1 MALSPF
7 RGLSL
12 FAGVG
17 GLELGL
23 SILEPRLKT
32 VCYVEG
38 EAFAVASIIKKMQAG
53 FLDECPIWSDVKT
66 FDGTKW
72 RGKVDFISAGFPCQ
86 PFSKAGKLKG
96 TDDQRWLWHD
106 ISRIINE
113 VRPQFI
119 FLENVSAFLNSW
131 DGVATVLRT
140 LAESGYDAQW
150 ECFKASEVGASHHRN
165 RFFLFAYWKGSP
177 LADSNSHGFNLE
189 RDDISESRP
198 SIISQRELAGNQFSE
213 CGSNVPDSSELF
225 RDGIDNNP
233 QNGMAEKSFSEFGN
247 GSRSSNVSHSNGCDN
262 SDRRFNSSVK
272 ETVDKRESYTPR
284 GSCDESRVS
293 SIQSKGKPQNVP
305 HSNGSRLKE
314 QRITKSSEQ
323 KHSPFECTTWRQIES
338 PLDRLAHDAPDRVDR
353 LRASGNA
360 VVPLQ
365 AAYAFYVLTTKAG
378 FNFGGE

>member
-1 MALSPF
+1 MKGAFDVALSPF

-131 DGVATVLRT
+131 EGVATVLRT

-150 ECFKASEVGASHHRN
+150 ECFKASEVGAAHHRN
-165 RFFLFAYWKGSP
+165 RFFLFAYPTK
-177 LADSNSHGFNLE
+177 
-189 RDDISESRP
+189 
-198 SIISQRELAGNQFSE
+198 
-213 CGSNVPDSSELF
+213 LF

-233 QNGMAEKSFSEFGN
+233 QNGMAEKPLSEFGN
-247 GSRSSNVSHSNGCDN
+247 GSRSSNVPDPNGCCN
-262 SDRRFNSSVK
+262 SDRRFNSSFK
-272 ETVDKRESYTPR
+272 ETADKRESYTPR
-284 GSCDESRVS
+284 GSFDESRVS

-305 HSNGSRLKE
+305 DSNGSSRKQLVKRMGLSNVE
-314 QRITKSSEQ
+314 GGGFNQ
-323 KHSPFECTTWRQIES
+323 WRQIES
-338 PLDRLAHDAPDRVDR
+338 SLDRLVDDAPDRVDR